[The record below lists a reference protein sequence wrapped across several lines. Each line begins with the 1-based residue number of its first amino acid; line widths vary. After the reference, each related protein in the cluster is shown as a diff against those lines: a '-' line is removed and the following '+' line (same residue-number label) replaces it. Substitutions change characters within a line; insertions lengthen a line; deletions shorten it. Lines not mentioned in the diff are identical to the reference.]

1 MRRVLVL
8 ALALLGPL
16 PVASAASAAT
26 SRSRATL
33 PAGTVAP
40 DVLPRGQA
48 GAATV
53 APRTWLVG
61 ARPGRRADIAAARI
75 GAGKVTDRGVY
86 VVARRDARAL
96 ARAFSRAG
104 VYRFAEPDWA
114 LAPSQAP
121 MGGDDVAATDW
132 RPVINPPAV
141 PAPPLAN
148 APLTAVIDDAADTT
162 HPDLA
167 GVQSSGLTAV
177 ADWHGTAVTSL
188 VAGRANGFGMV
199 GVYPG
204 APVTSFGTTLTFG
217 DVARRIAEAVDAGA
231 SIINLSLGGAYSY
244 AIELELA
251 YAVSQGVL
259 PVAAAGNDRDTVLPD
274 GSANPVIYPAALPH
288 VLSVTSMGPSGASS
302 EFSTSNGAVDVSAP
316 GEGVLAA
323 VPVGMDPDSVP
334 DGFARVDG
342 TSFAAPIV
350 AGAAAWLR
358 AARPRL
364 SSAQAADLL
373 RVTARDIGRTGWDED
388 SGYGVIDLQSALI
401 ADAPATDPG
410 EVNDDI
416 PWVNGTRFT
425 RPNPLLFRK
434 RNRRRRVDARVDL
447 WKDPADVYRIQV
459 PGRRRLRVTLG
470 PASYADAD
478 LEIYTTRGRTI
489 YRRRGRIAGSYRPA
503 GKLDRVVVP
512 AARRTRVVYA
522 VAFHAGVQA
531 DYLDAPYRLTV
542 ERLGR

>member
-1 MRRVLVL
+1 MRPVLVL
-8 ALALLGPL
+8 ALAVLGPL

-26 SRSRATL
+26 SRFETAV
-33 PAGTVAP
+33 PH
-40 DVLPRGQA
+40 VLPRAQA
-48 GAATV
+48 GAAAV
-53 APRTWLVG
+53 EPATWLVG
-61 ARPGRRADIAAARI
+61 ARPGRRADVAAARLR
-75 GAGKVTDRGVY
+75 ARKLTDRGVY
-86 VVARRDARAL
+86 MVARHDARAL
-96 ARAFSRAG
+96 AREFRRAG
-104 VYRFAEPDWA
+104 VYRFAEPDRE

-121 MGGDDVAATDW
+121 MGGDDFAASDW
-132 RPVINPPAV
+132 RPVINPPA
-141 PAPPLAN
+141 APPPPAD

-167 GVQSSGLTAV
+167 GVQSGGLTAF
-177 ADWHGTAVTSL
+177 ADWHGTAVASL
-188 VAGRANGFGMV
+188 IAGRANGFGMV

-217 DVARRIAEAVDAGA
+217 DVARRIADAVDAGA
-231 SIINLSLGGAYSY
+231 RIVNLSLGGDYSY
-244 AIELELA
+244 AIELELT

-259 PVAAAGNDRDTVLPD
+259 AVAAAGNDRYTVLPD

-288 VLSVTSMGPSGASS
+288 VLSVASMGPTGASS

-323 VPVGMDPDSVP
+323 VPFGMDPDSVP

-350 AGAAAWLR
+350 AGAAAWVR
-358 AARPRL
+358 AARPGL
-364 SSAQAADLL
+364 GAGQTADLL
-373 RVTARDIGRTGWDED
+373 RITARDLGRAGWDED
-388 SGYGVIDLQSALI
+388 SGYGVIDLQAALTE
-401 ADAPATDPG
+401 DEPAVDPG

-425 RPNPLLFRK
+425 RPDPLLFRK
-434 RNRRRRVDARVDL
+434 RNRRRRIDAHVDL

-459 PGRRRLRVTLG
+459 AGRTRLRVILG

-503 GKLDRVVVP
+503 GKLDHVFVP

-522 VAFHAGVQA
+522 VVFHAGEQA
-531 DYLDAPYRLTV
+531 AYLDAPYRLTI
-542 ERLGR
+542 ERARR